1 MKLLSGGIF
10 LLFVLMTTSIVTVGQ
25 ADSIYKKDSTQI
37 INQINNSN
45 QKNDSISKEQLND
58 LLFAA
63 AEDGKADDVVKYLM
77 LGADVNA
84 RTYDFVT
91 PLMYAAQNGHLDVVK
106 ILLFNGATI
115 NARPKDGAS
124 ALIAATR
131 FNHEDV
137 MDYLI
142 QQGANVDLNNFD
154 SATAL
159 TYAAAYGYYIPADM
173 LIFYGANVNHA
184 AENGSTPL
192 MLAAFSGSKDV
203 VELLLNKGADVN
215 AKDKTNW
222 SALHFAVLNQN
233 TEIVK
238 LLIEKG
244 ATIDAMTDMGYT
256 PLAIASET
264 GNAVITDYLLV
275 KKADA
280 TIKTNNGATPF
291 RLALYNNNKIV
302 LDTLKKHIR
311 NKEIMPFFND
321 FQISLVNLDFNT
333 KDFMYG
339 MQAGIKDLRYNIDV
353 NLGFNTRL
361 WANRTLVPI
370 DDNIF
375 YQYWEKRSLLHLGID
390 KTFSIPTFSY
400 TQHGIIFG
408 VKGVYTYG
416 KYISVNSKPE
426 KKILFAPEIG
436 YTISGGGV
444 GAKLTI
450 EYLDL
455 QVKDLSPV
463 RMNLGLYFTIK
474 RKFYYPAT
482 KDIEWL

>member
-1 MKLLSGGIF
+1 
-10 LLFVLMTTSIVTVGQ
+10 MTTRFVTVGQ
-25 ADSIYKKDSTQI
+25 IDSIYKKDSVQI

-45 QKNDSISKEQLND
+45 QKNDSISKDQLND
-58 LLFAA
+58 LLFSA
-63 AEDGKADDVVKYLM
+63 AEDGKVDDVVKYLM

-84 RTYDFVT
+84 RTDDFVT

-142 QQGANVDLNNFD
+142 QQGAKVDLNNFD

-173 LIFYGANVNHA
+173 LIFYGADINHA
-184 AENGSTPL
+184 AEDGSTPL
-192 MLAAFSGSKDV
+192 MLAALSESKEV
-203 VELLLNKGADVN
+203 VELLLNKGANIN
-215 AKDKTNW
+215 AKDNKNW
-222 SALHFAVLNQN
+222 TALHCAVLNQN
-233 TEIVK
+233 SEIVK

-244 ATIDAMTDMGYT
+244 ATIDAKTDLGFT

-264 GNAVITDYLLV
+264 GNAVITDYLLAH
-275 KKADA
+275 KADA

-291 RLALYNNNKIV
+291 RLALYNNNLTV

-311 NKEIMPFFND
+311 NKEIMPFFNNI
-321 FQISLVNLDFNT
+321 QISLVNLDFSA

-339 MQAGIKDLRYNIDV
+339 VQTGIKDLRYNFDV
-353 NLGFNTRL
+353 NIEFNTRL

-390 KTFSIPTFSY
+390 KTFRILTSSHI
-400 TQHGIIFG
+400 QHGIIFG
-408 VKGVYTYG
+408 AKGVYTYG
-416 KYISVNSKPE
+416 RYAGANTKPV
-426 KKILFAPEIG
+426 KKCLLAPEIG
-436 YTISGGGV
+436 YTIFNYGV
-444 GAKLTI
+444 GAKFTI

-455 QVKDLSPV
+455 KIKDLSPI
-463 RMNLGLYFTIK
+463 RFNLGLFFTIK
-474 RKFYYPAT
+474 RKVYYPAT